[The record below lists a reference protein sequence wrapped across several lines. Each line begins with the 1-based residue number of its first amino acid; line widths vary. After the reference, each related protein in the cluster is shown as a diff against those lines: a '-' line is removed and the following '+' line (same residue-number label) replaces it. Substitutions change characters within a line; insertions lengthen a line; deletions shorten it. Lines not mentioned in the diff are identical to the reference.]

1 MALSKEVIDFNKEL
15 LFGEVGAMIGAQ
27 IFSYIA
33 SHLTISASLIS
44 YSSVLGAISVA
55 ALFWVSIRV
64 YDKKKRKELSRKKF
78 TEDLAYFTPVAFI
91 LTSIIYYPSLFFISR
106 YFLEHKDK
114 VIYSVLLSQLIA
126 FSLFLIAINIYRHI
140 LLKWFG
146 KKL

>member
-1 MALSKEVIDFNKEL
+1 MVISKEAFDFNKEL
-15 LFGEVGAMIGAQ
+15 LFGEVGALIGAQ
-27 IFSYIA
+27 TFSYIA
-33 SHLTISASLIS
+33 SHLTDSVNLIS
-44 YSSVLGAISVA
+44 YSTVLGAILAA

-64 YDKKKRKELSRKKF
+64 YDEKKRKELSRKKF

-114 VIYSVLLSQLIA
+114 VVYSVFLSQLIA